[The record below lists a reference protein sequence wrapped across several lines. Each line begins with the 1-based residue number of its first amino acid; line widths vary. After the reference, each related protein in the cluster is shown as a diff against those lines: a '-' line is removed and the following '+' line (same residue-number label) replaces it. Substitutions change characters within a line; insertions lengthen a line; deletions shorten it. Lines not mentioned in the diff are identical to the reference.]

1 MEYFAQLPQILYSFD
16 PLKYDYRTV
25 VNIFARVKVL
35 DDVLQNSLVYYK
47 YNMKDSDTAEIIA
60 HKYYGDTKR
69 HWMVFFANQVVDPY
83 FDMPLKDNDLNNNI
97 IIKYGSLA
105 NAQATLHHVNQ
116 YVNVTTSRAGT
127 SNVQSYV
134 STLQDGYSYNFTT
147 NQLEII
153 TLPSIQHPI
162 LDQGS
167 TTIVLT
173 DGTTVVTDT
182 VWVAV
187 SNYDYE
193 ISQNESKRQLQ
204 LLDKQYAASLE
215 QEFQQLLSS

>member
-1 MEYFAQLPQILYSFD
+1 MEYFSRLPQILYTFD
-16 PLKYDYRTV
+16 PTKYDYRSV

-35 DDVLQNSLVYYK
+35 DDVLQNSLVYYE

-83 FDMPLKDNDLNNNI
+83 FDMPLKQYDLDQNI
-97 IIKYGSLA
+97 ILKYGSLA

-116 YVNVTTSRAGT
+116 YVNVTTSFGGS

-134 STLQDGYSYNFTT
+134 STLHDGYSYNFTT
-147 NQLEII
+147 NQLQVI
-153 TLPSIQHPI
+153 TLPTVIHPV
-162 LDQGS
+162 LDQG
-167 TTIVLT
+167 TTSILLA
-173 DGTTVVTDT
+173 DGTMVVTDT

-193 ISQNESKRQLQ
+193 VSNNESKRKIQ
-204 LLDKQYAASLE
+204 LLDKQYASTLE
-215 QEFQQLLSS
+215 QEFTDLLSS